1 MASTSIMLSSFF
13 SFFFLT
19 FFVTYA
25 QQNVTVH
32 TICYY
37 DGGNFTSNTSYS
49 LNLNR
54 LISSLPDL
62 TPTINGFYNISING
76 EVNAIALCRGDVKP
90 NQDCI
95 SCITTAAK
103 QLVESCPNIIEANI
117 WLEKCMFRYTSRII
131 LGQMEPVPFSYTSSN
146 VSVTDKEGFSKGL
159 GDLLDSLGAKIDAA
173 NETKEVKFAAGV
185 KGTIYALA
193 QCTPDLS
200 ESDCRICLAQI
211 FAGVPT
217 CCDGKTGG
225 WWTNPSCYFRFEVY
239 PFFDLSVTSE
249 QKQPLSSH
257 NNNTRR
263 SDQGKS
269 KDRSKTLIFAVVPI
283 VAIILG
289 LVFLFIYLKRR
300 RKKKTL
306 KENAE
311 NEFESTDSLHFDF
324 ETIRVATDDFSLT
337 NKIGEGG
344 FGVVYKGHL
353 PDGLEIAVKR
363 LSIHSGQGNAEFK
376 TEVLLMTKLQHKNLV
391 KLFGFSI
398 KESERLL
405 VYEFIPNTSLDRF
418 LFDPIKQKQLDWE
431 KRYNIIVG
439 VSRGLLYLHEGSEFP
454 IIHRDLKS
462 SNVLLDEQ
470 MLPKISDFG
479 MARQFDF
486 DNTQAVTRRVVGT
499 YGYMAPEYAMHGR
512 FSVKTDVYSF
522 GVLVL
527 EIITG
532 KRNSGLGLGE
542 GTDLPTF
549 AWQNWIEG
557 TSMELIDP
565 VLLQTHDK
573 KESMQCLEIALSC
586 VQENP
591 TKRPTMDSVVSMLS
605 SDSESRQL
613 PKPSQPGFFRRSASF
628 SISLNDV
635 SLTDLSAR

>member
-1 MASTSIMLSSFF
+1 
-13 SFFFLT
+13 LT

>member
-1 MASTSIMLSSFF
+1 MLSYV
-13 SFFFLT
+13 FFFFILT
-19 FFVTYA
+19 FLSTYA

-32 TICYY
+32 TFCFYE
-37 DGGNFTSNTSYS
+37 GRNFTSNSSYS

-62 TPTINGFYNISING
+62 TPTINGFYNISIDG
-76 EVNAIALCRGDVKP
+76 EVNAIALCRGDLKP

-95 SCITTAAK
+95 GCITNAAK
-103 QLVESCPNIIEANI
+103 QLVDSCPNIVEADI

-131 LGQMEPVPFSYTSSN
+131 LGQMEPVPFHHTSSN
-146 VSVTDKEGFSKGL
+146 VSLTDKEGFSKGL
-159 GDLLDSLGAKIDAA
+159 GELLDSLGSKIVDEY
-173 NETKEVKFAAGV
+173 ETKDVKFAAGV

-200 ESDCRICLAQI
+200 KSDCRICLSQI

-217 CCDGKTGG
+217 CCDGKSGG
-225 WWTNPSCYFRFEVY
+225 WWMNPSCYFRFEDH
-239 PFFDLSVTSE
+239 PFFDLSVVSE
-249 QKQPLSSH
+249 EKQPLSPP
-257 NNNTRR
+257 NNDSKR
-263 SDQGKS
+263 SGNG
-269 KDRSKTLIFAVVPI
+269 SKTLVFAVIPI
-283 VAIILG
+283 VIVILV
-289 LVFLFIYLKRR
+289 LISLFIYLMR
-300 RKKKTL
+300 RKKNL
-306 KENAE
+306 KEEAE
-311 NEFESTDSLHFDF
+311 NEIESTYSLHFDF
-324 ETIRVATDDFSLT
+324 ETIRVATDEFSLT

-344 FGVVYKGHL
+344 FGAVYKGRL
-353 PDGLEIAVKR
+353 QDGQEIAVKR

-405 VYEFIPNTSLDRF
+405 IYEFISNTSLDRF
-418 LFDPIKQKQLDWE
+418 LFDPSKEKQLDWGT
-431 KRYNIIVG
+431 RYNIIIG
-439 VSRGLLYLHEGSEFP
+439 ISRGLLYLHEGTEFS

-470 MLPKISDFG
+470 MHPKISDFG

-486 DNTQAVTRRVVGT
+486 DKTQAITRRVVGT

-532 KRNSGLGLGE
+532 KRNSGLGFSE

-549 AWQNWIEG
+549 AWKSWVEG
-557 TSMELIDP
+557 TPMDLIDR
-565 VLLQTHDK
+565 VLLK
-573 KESMQCLEIALSC
+573 SYSKEQSMQCLEIALSC

-591 TKRPTMDSVVSMLS
+591 TKRPKIDSVVSMLS
-605 SDSESRQL
+605 SDSESLQL
-613 PKPSQPGFFRRSASF
+613 PKPSQPGFFRRSTSF
-628 SISLNDV
+628 SVSVNDV